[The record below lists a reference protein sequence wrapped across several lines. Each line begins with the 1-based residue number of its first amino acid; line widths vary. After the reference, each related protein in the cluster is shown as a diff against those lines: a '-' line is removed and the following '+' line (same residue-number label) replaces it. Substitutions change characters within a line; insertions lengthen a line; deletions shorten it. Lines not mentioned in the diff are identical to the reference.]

1 MFRRPVAVPL
11 WILILS
17 FITVIVISG
26 ATGTEVGETF
36 ERAGLRSG
44 DVVVEI
50 NGKPVTDGRD
60 LQRAVSEAS
69 P

>member
-1 MFRRPVAVPL
+1 LFRRPVAVPL

-17 FITVIVISG
+17 LITVIVISG
-26 ATGTEVGETF
+26 ATGLKLGK
-36 ERAGLRSG
+36 RSSVPDYDRG
-44 DVVVEI
+44 MFVVEI